1 MPGRIG
7 VPGVRVHE
15 IGTGHIL
22 CDLKVDTQGGKGG
35 VGARQLGRHE
45 IGVDIGLVPRHPE
58 AANHDIEPVTKRP
71 YELGDVNASTP
82 VDLGRIFTTD
92 QVNAHAMTLLHGH
105 RARGPVSLAPARH
118 VAYCWLMAPQK
129 VFGIV
134 LAGGEGKRLMPLTA
148 DRAKPAVPFGGGYR
162 LIDFALSNLI
172 NSGLRQIVVLTQY
185 KSHSLDRHVSQTW
198 RLSGLLDAYVASV
211 PAQQRLGK
219 RWFSGSADAILQS
232 LNLVRDEKPDI
243 VVVVGA
249 DHVYRMDFSQMVDAH
264 IASGLGL
271 TVAAIRQPIA
281 LADQFGVIEVEAKD
295 PTRIAAFH
303 EKPQKPVGL
312 ADSPGEVLASMGN
325 YVFDA
330 EVLIDAVIRD
340 GERSDS
346 NHDMGGDI
354 VPDFVSR
361 GLAGVYDLNRNQVPG
376 STDRDRFYWRDV
388 GTIES
393 FYDAH
398 QDLISALPIFNLY
411 NRDWPIFS
419 QQLNSPPAKFV
430 RDARGYLGTMIDSIV
445 SLGSLLSGA
454 HIERSVLGPW
464 TTVESGAM
472 VVDSVVFERARI
484 MPNAVVRKAILDKD
498 VVVEA
503 GATVG
508 VDHDADRARGF
519 TVTETGITVVGKGV
533 RVTP

>member
-1 MPGRIG
+1 M
-7 VPGVRVHE
+7 
-15 IGTGHIL
+15 
-22 CDLKVDTQGGKGG
+22 
-35 VGARQLGRHE
+35 
-45 IGVDIGLVPRHPE
+45 
-58 AANHDIEPVTKRP
+58 AA
-71 YELGDVNASTP
+71 
-82 VDLGRIFTTD
+82 
-92 QVNAHAMTLLHGH
+92 
-105 RARGPVSLAPARH
+105 
-118 VAYCWLMAPQK
+118 QK
-129 VFGIV
+129 IFGIV

-172 NSGLRQIVVLTQY
+172 NSGLTKIVVLTQY

-232 LNLVRDEKPDI
+232 LNLLRDEKPDI

-249 DHVYRMDFSQMVDAH
+249 DHVYRMDFSQMIEAH
-264 IASGLGL
+264 VASGLGV
-271 TVAAIRQPIA
+271 TVAAIRQPIG
-281 LADQFGVIEVEAKD
+281 LADQFGVIEVDAKD
-295 PTRIAAFH
+295 STRIAAFH
-303 EKPQKPVGL
+303 EKPQNPVGL
-312 ADSPGEVLASMGN
+312 VDSPHEVLASMGN
-325 YVFDA
+325 YIFDA
-330 EVLIDAVIRD
+330 DVLIDAVIRD

-361 GLAGVYDLNRNQVPG
+361 GLAGVYDLNRNLVPG
-376 STDRDRFYWRDV
+376 STERDRFYWRDV

-393 FYDAH
+393 FYEAH

-411 NRDWPIFS
+411 NREWPIFS

-454 HIERSVLGPW
+454 HIERSILGPW

-484 MPNAVVRKAILDKD
+484 MPNAVVRRAILDKD
-498 VVVEA
+498 VVVEP
-503 GATVG
+503 GASVG

-533 RVTP
+533 HVAVS